1 MKGPVAV
8 VAYQCNEEIRALV
21 STMMFMMLLSS
32 LKRG

>member
-8 VAYQCNEEIRALV
+8 VAYQCNEIRALV
-21 STMMFMMLLSS
+21 STMTFMMLLSS